1 MEKTIDK
8 ENYPKPLR
16 VGEIARGEVVNKGK
30 ASVFLDLGPRGAGI
44 IYGREFY
51 EAKEKLKNCKA
62 GDIFFAKVVDTEN
75 DDGYTELSL
84 TKAGKEIA
92 WEDLAQKR
100 NNNENVSVR
109 ILGANKGG
117 LLAEVSGIPAFL
129 PVSQLSPVNYPK
141 VENGDSQKILKALQK
156 FVGKEMELRIFDIDP
171 QEEKLIL
178 SEKSKESGKIKEALK
193 NYNIGDIVEG
203 EITGVVD
210 FGAFIKFSSSADN
223 TKIKSKDNVSD
234 EGEETASSL
243 EGLIHISELDW
254 QLIDNPSEVVKVG
267 QKVKAKIIDIS
278 NNKISL
284 SLKALKE
291 DPWKSI
297 ENDYKKEDTVKGEV
311 VKINPFGAFVK
322 IAKNIQGL
330 CHVSGFDSQ
339 KNMGET
345 LKIGEKYNF
354 QIISID
360 PKEHRMTLMLVGSE

>member
-1 MEKTIDK
+1 M
-8 ENYPKPLR
+8 
-16 VGEIARGEVVNKGK
+16 
-30 ASVFLDLGPRGAGI
+30 
-44 IYGREFY
+44 
-51 EAKEKLKNCKA
+51 
-62 GDIFFAKVVDTEN
+62 IF
-75 DDGYTELSL
+75 
-84 TKAGKEIA
+84 
-92 WEDLAQKR
+92 
-100 NNNENVSVR
+100 
-109 ILGANKGG
+109 
-117 LLAEVSGIPAFL
+117 
-129 PVSQLSPVNYPK
+129 
-141 VENGDSQKILKALQK
+141 
-156 FVGKEMELRIFDIDP
+156 
-171 QEEKLIL
+171 
-178 SEKSKESGKIKEALK
+178 SEKSKEAGKIREILK
-193 NYNIGDIVEG
+193 NYKIGDIVEG

>member
-178 SEKSKESGKIKEALK
+178 SEKAKESGKIKEALK

-291 DPWKSI
+291 D
-297 ENDYKKEDTVKGEV
+297 TVKGEV